1 MGRKMDRKTRENVER
16 ILRNMV
22 KILSDALLSGWIS
35 LDDYKKLVAILEGA
49 GNVKTVEGVK
59 NVIRVYND
67 TVINLMKLDRIDSM
81 TAKMLLLHPADPRL
95 R

>member
-1 MGRKMDRKTRENVER
+1 MGRKMDRKTRENVGR
-16 ILRNMV
+16 ILRNMI
-22 KILSDALLSGWIS
+22 KMLSDVLLSGLIS
-35 LDDYKKLVAILEGA
+35 LDDYKKLVAILEKA
-49 GNVKTVEGVK
+49 WNTKTVEEVK

-81 TAKMLLLHPADPRL
+81 TAKTLLLYPADPRL